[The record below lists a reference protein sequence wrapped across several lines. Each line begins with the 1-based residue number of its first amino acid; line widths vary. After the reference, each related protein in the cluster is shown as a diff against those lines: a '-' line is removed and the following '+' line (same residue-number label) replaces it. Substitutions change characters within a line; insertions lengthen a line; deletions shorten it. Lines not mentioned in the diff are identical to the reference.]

1 MEQENTPKK
10 SLTRREFL
18 KRFHT
23 AAAVTCASTWMGCT
37 PGEKNTDVQTS
48 EVSSKKIGEMTY
60 RITPNTGDKI
70 SLLGYGCL
78 RWAMCLISK
87 HPIGVS

>member
-37 PGEKNTDVQTS
+37 PGQKDAEEQTS
-48 EVSSKKIGEMTY
+48 
-60 RITPNTGDKI
+60 
-70 SLLGYGCL
+70 
-78 RWAMCLISK
+78 
-87 HPIGVS
+87 